1 MRRRSLFLGFI
12 GICLLAHLTGC
23 RGRGSS
29 PAVDPV
35 KAVEIE
41 TVDIA
46 GVFRPEPRYTY
57 QLSNCGQEVAFQELD
72 ASDRLIYKIRDVNSG
87 DTCKLAIIDETRRAD
102 KTVKWIEEPGTIY
115 WTKGMVVIERG
126 NRGQLRGVAMLS
138 PGFVVEGESP
148 DYYKLSV
155 PVTFSDV
162 DPQAL
167 DLNALTASLTCDPAQ
182 ASAGVFA
189 SKEGK
194 SGQFNFLFYP
204 PFSDK
209 AIRCTRITI
218 SYEGSLRW
226 RADIA
231 APEEFTAG
239 PGGSSQLVKDAL
251 SLKAISEETA
261 SGIEVILASAQCK
274 EGEVF
279 DPMQGL
285 DGECVPAKK

>member
-1 MRRRSLFLGFI
+1 MRCRSLFLGWMML
-12 GICLLAHLTGC
+12 CSTAQLAGC

-29 PAVDPV
+29 PTVDPV

-41 TVDIA
+41 TVDIS
-46 GVFRPEPRYTY
+46 GVFRPEPRFTY
-57 QLSNCGQEVAFQELD
+57 ELSNCGSSVNFQELD
-72 ASDRLIYKIRDVNSG
+72 ASDKLIYKIRDVKSG
-87 DTCKLAIIDETRRAD
+87 DACRLAIIDETRRND
-102 KTVKWIEEPGTIY
+102 TSVKWIEEPGTIY
-115 WTKGMVVIERG
+115 WTKSMVVIERG

-148 DYYKLSV
+148 DYFKLSV

-162 DPQAL
+162 DPKSL
-167 DLNALTASLTCDPAQ
+167 DLNAMTASLTCDPAQ
-182 ASAGVFA
+182 SSAGVFA
-189 SKEGK
+189 WKEGK

-204 PFSDK
+204 PFADK
-209 AIRCTRITI
+209 AIRCTRITV

-231 APEEFTAG
+231 QPDEFTAG

-251 SLKAISEETA
+251 SLTAISEETA

-279 DPMQGL
+279 DPMKGL
-285 DGECVPAKK
+285 DGECVPAK